1 MKKDLDMHIQE
12 ISISDKEINKIV
24 DIGIIKKEGFFK
36 YLFRMI
42 KTLGLKNI
50 FYDKAEV
57 IVILIALFL
66 FNSLIF
72 NRNIQDIDSIYVYIF
87 ILTPISYLV
96 ISFFSYF
103 NAKQKNTFDIE
114 MICKH
119 DVYQILAIRM
129 FLFSIISILLN
140 SSLSIFIYIK
150 NNELSLV
157 RANIISITALF
168 LFSSIFLYSIIK
180 LRRNY
185 TKYFILIGWIIGNVI
200 CSSNYKSYYMLMLKE
215 VPIYVHIIVSAICI
229 FIYISSLKR
238 LIKLKRNKGEI

>member
-103 NAKQKNTFDIE
+103 NI
-114 MICKH
+114 
-119 DVYQILAIRM
+119 
-129 FLFSIISILLN
+129 
-140 SSLSIFIYIK
+140 
-150 NNELSLV
+150 
-157 RANIISITALF
+157 
-168 LFSSIFLYSIIK
+168 
-180 LRRNY
+180 
-185 TKYFILIGWIIGNVI
+185 
-200 CSSNYKSYYMLMLKE
+200 
-215 VPIYVHIIVSAICI
+215 
-229 FIYISSLKR
+229 ISSLKSVDPS
-238 LIKLKRNKGEI
+238 LININSNLSNVCCKILCIHFSI